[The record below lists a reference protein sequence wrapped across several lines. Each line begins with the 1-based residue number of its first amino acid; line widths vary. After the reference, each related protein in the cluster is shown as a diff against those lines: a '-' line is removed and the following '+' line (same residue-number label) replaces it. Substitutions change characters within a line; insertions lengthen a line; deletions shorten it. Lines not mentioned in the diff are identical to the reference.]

1 MTNRF
6 YTALVLLLFICF
18 LITYLPVHGESEI
31 YDTVVRLHV
40 LANSDSEEDQAL
52 KLKVRDGVL
61 AYTTPLLEGV
71 TTREQAEAI
80 LSAHTEEIKRQAEDV
95 VARETPEGMPRQ
107 TVTVTLGLEDYPTRN
122 YESCAFP
129 AGEYLSLRVCLGE
142 AEGQNWW
149 CVLFPPLCLSA
160 ATAEQ
165 GSEDAFISVGLT
177 KEQYG
182 IITDTED
189 TKYKVRFKVLE
200 LMEEWLGD

>member
-1 MTNRF
+1 MSKRF
-6 YTALVLLLFICF
+6 CVAIVVTLVLLLV
-18 LITYLPVHGESEI
+18 LSYLPIHGEAKV
-31 YDTVVRLHV
+31 YDTVLRLHV

-61 AYTTPLLEGV
+61 AVTAPLLKNAE
-71 TTREQAEAI
+71 TRDQAEAI
-80 LSAHTEEIKRQAEDV
+80 VRAHMTDIQSAAEAV
-95 VARETPEGMPRQ
+95 VAQNGSEQ
-107 TVTVTLGLEDYPTRN
+107 AVTVMLDLEDYPTRN

-160 ATAEQ
+160 ATAKNDA
-165 GSEDAFISVGLT
+165 EDAFIQVGLS

-182 IITDTED
+182 IVTE
-189 TKYKVRFKVLE
+189 TKSRKYRVRFKILE
-200 LMEEWLGD
+200 TVRGWFD